1 MVYQPEAEKAIPLEQ
16 TWNYFLDN
24 GSWAPNPE
32 DYLTVMTKL
41 GSVSTVQDFW
51 RYMNSM
57 EGSMQKIL
65 SQQAP
70 VFSLR
75 AFRSDVKPI
84 WEDKHNTHGGKWV
97 VPCSTMDSAAFWAL
111 WVEVLMC
118 VVGESFNRKGAVCGV
133 VMSSRKNG
141 KKEIQIWTD
150 SIPADMDHEKN
161 FLTKLL
167 KTSDVYYR
175 SHDSSLA
182 RVDTRQNNSPTPS
195 TIAEE
200 PSMWNQQWTQQ
211 QSRPKTTF
219 LTAPLKRVISLSPQ
233 TSCQT
238 SPAVS
243 PPSSPESSCR
253 SSRSSSS
260 SFSSASS
267 SVSLSPQ
274 TTPSFSIRMLTKLA
288 PAAHY

>member
-1 MVYQPEAEKAIPLEQ
+1 MVYQPEAEKSIPLEQ

-24 GSWAPNPE
+24 GSWPA
-32 DYLTVMTKL
+32 VMTKL

-57 EGSMQKIL
+57 EGSMHKIL

-75 AFRSDVKPI
+75 AFRSAVQPI
-84 WEDKHNTHGGKWV
+84 WEDKHNTHGGKWII
-97 VPCSTMDSAAFWAL
+97 PCSTLGSSVFWAL

-133 VMSSRKNG
+133 VMSTRKNG

-150 SIPADMDHEKN
+150 SIPSDMEGEKN
-161 FLTKLL
+161 FLVKLL
-167 KTSDVYYR
+167 NTTEVYFR
-175 SHDSSLA
+175 SHDSDMA
-182 RVDTRQNNSPTPS
+182 RIDTRQNSSPVVSRIAEDLAPS
-195 TIAEE
+195 TTA
-200 PSMWNQQWTQQ
+200 WNTQWTHAQ

-219 LTAPLKRVISLSPQ
+219 LTAPLKKVISLSPQ

-243 PPSSPESSCR
+243 PPSSPESSY
-253 SSRSSSS
+253 RSSSCSVS
-260 SFSSASS
+260 STSS

-288 PAAHY
+288 PATATY